1 MQIQPPTHLIDMREQ
16 VATLERLSL
25 AALKDAGYDTREAT
39 FQALI
44 EGKLA
49 LERELRTQE
58 TAAAVLAR
66 SPARLGEAT

>member
-44 EGKLA
+44 AGKLA

-66 SPARLGEAT
+66 SQALLGEAT